1 MTIHQIFLND
11 EESCTRYAL
20 HAIVLRTIN
29 ELPSMGDLKSD
40 LVLVLKGAEDETGS
54 VMQYP
59 TQYVN
64 QDPYLHQDDDQ
75 QQGWVS
81 WAWSFVPAIVSYD
94 DEENESSGTDDGTT
108 LRQQKSQSL
117 KDPIISIGFYC
128 SKATVT
134 FKVRISLSF
143 RILRV
148 C

>member
-1 MTIHQIFLND
+1 M
-11 EESCTRYAL
+11 
-20 HAIVLRTIN
+20 V
-29 ELPSMGDLKSD
+29 DLKFD
-40 LVLVLKGAEDETGS
+40 LVFVLKGAEDETSS

-59 TQYVN
+59 TQYIN

-94 DEENESSGTDDGTT
+94 DEENDSSGIDDGTT
-108 LRQQKSQSL
+108 LHQQKSQSL

-128 SKATVT
+128 TKATVT
-134 FKVRISLSF
+134 FKVSISVSCRIYLT
-143 RILRV
+143 

>member
-1 MTIHQIFLND
+1 MTVHKIFLNNIGSLVLD
-11 EESCTRYAL
+11 NL
-20 HAIVLRTIN
+20 HALVLSTIN
-29 ELPSMGDLKSD
+29 EQLSMGDLKFD
-40 LVLVLKGAEDETGS
+40 LVLVLKGAEDEAGS

-59 TQYVN
+59 AQYVT

-94 DEENESSGTDDGTT
+94 DEENESSGIDDGTP
-108 LRQQKSQSL
+108 LHQQKSQSL

-134 FKVRISLSF
+134 FKVRI
-143 RILRV
+143 LRV